1 MSHGNNPSDA
11 KEEIPAIR
19 ALLSQ
24 ASLELAAALGYMRNA
39 EIDLLT
45 GAPKKTAL
53 QTLEGGIARATAF
66 VQKLNLAI
74 CEIDEMDIK

>member
-1 MSHGNNPSDA
+1 MSQGNNPSGPKA
-11 KEEIPAIR
+11 EISATS

-24 ASLELAAALGYMRNA
+24 ASLELSAALGYLRNA

-53 QTLEGGIARATAF
+53 QTLEGGIARATA
-66 VQKLNLAI
+66 VAQKLNLAI